1 MKRENGSFHDEDGL
15 IPEGMR
21 WINAVCSGDYWF
33 GFSGQSKCVFALE
46 ECYKLIQELSKY
58 DDEDDNGDSS
68 SSSSSSSSSGHNDGS
83 SDSSSSYEQ
92 DEVETQE

>member
-15 IPEGMR
+15 IPE
-21 WINAVCSGDYWF
+21 
-33 GFSGQSKCVFALE
+33 GQSKCVFALE

-58 DDEDDNGDSS
+58 DDEEDNNEDSS
-68 SSSSSSSSSGHNDGS
+68 SSSSSSSSRNDGS